1 MNPDELQMPLDD
13 QKLMHEF
20 TSSGSRE
27 VFSLIYQRNHE
38 DLFRFATWL
47 SGDAEL
53 ARDITQNV
61 FLKVFR
67 KPQLFDPN
75 KSLKV
80 WLFSIAK
87 NQWKNEIRY
96 RSIRKAEEPAE
107 SLSSLQVEE
116 PVFNAKKHLVQKA
129 LNHLSFDH
137 KEVVMLKYSNN
148 LTIAEISDYLEC
160 SEGTVKSRLF
170 YALKKLREEIAQ
182 QS

>member
-1 MNPDELQMPLDD
+1 MPLDD
-13 QKLMHEF
+13 QKLMQEF

-27 VFSLIYQRNHE
+27 VFSLIYQRNHQ

-67 KPQLFDPN
+67 KPQLFDPS

-96 RSIRKAEEPAE
+96 RSLRRVEESPE
-107 SLSSLQVEE
+107 PSSVLEVEE
-116 PVFNAKKHLVQKA
+116 PLPNAQKHLVQKA
-129 LNHLSFDH
+129 LNRLSFDH
-137 KEVVMLKYSNN
+137 KEVVLLKYSNN
-148 LTIAEISDYLEC
+148 LTIAEISHYLEC

>member
-1 MNPDELQMPLDD
+1 MPLDD
-13 QKLMHEF
+13 QKLMQEF

-27 VFSLIYQRNHE
+27 VFSIIYQRNHQ

-67 KPQLFDPN
+67 KPQLFDPS

-96 RSIRKAEEPAE
+96 RSLRQEDESPEP
-107 SLSSLQVEE
+107 SSVLEVEE
-116 PVFNAKKHLVQKA
+116 PLPNAQKHLVQKA

-137 KEVVMLKYSNN
+137 KEVVLLKYSNN
-148 LTIAEISDYLEC
+148 LTIAEISHYLEC